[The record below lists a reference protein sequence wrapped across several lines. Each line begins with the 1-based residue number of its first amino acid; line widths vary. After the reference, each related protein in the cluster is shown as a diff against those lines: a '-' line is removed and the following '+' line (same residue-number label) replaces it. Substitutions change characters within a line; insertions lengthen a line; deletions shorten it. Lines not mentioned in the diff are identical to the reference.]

1 MIDHIVVSL
10 YASNNQSDV
19 SLVKFGSYDKL
30 GLEEQGY
37 GLKTFKTISVT
48 SWALRATHAQMR
60 DREVFSGD
68 RRFLI
73 DP

>member
-10 YASNNQSDV
+10 YASNNQSDT
-19 SLVKFGSYDKL
+19 SMIKFGSYDKL
-30 GLEEQGY
+30 GMEEKGY

-48 SWALRATHAQMR
+48 SWALRASHASMR
-60 DREVFSGD
+60 DREVFSGE
-68 RRFLI
+68 RKFLI